1 MNINKVI
8 LNDYKDRE
16 LSIYATSEFLE
27 DFICGNGIELSEDSD
42 GIGIFDE
49 CSLGI
54 LSKGVFKDEE
64 YWILEKLIK
73 KDGVQY
79 NNETDVLFV
88 ESDIFDIVDLDKV
101 DFNELVGFGE
111 YEEHEELSEDEH
123 LDELL
128 EEMTSDLIEELTD
141 SDKCIHCLIKEYLTM
156 MYEITEEKV
165 TDDIMD
171 KIESILRP

>member
-1 MNINKVI
+1 MNIDKVI
-8 LNDYKDRE
+8 LSDCMDRE

-27 DFICGNGIELSEDSD
+27 DFICKNGIELSEDSD
-42 GIGIFDE
+42 RIGIFDE

-88 ESDIFDIVDLDKV
+88 ESDIFDIVDLDKI

-111 YEEHEELSEDEH
+111 YEEHEELSEDEY

-128 EEMTSDLIEELTD
+128 EKMTSDLIEELTE
-141 SDKCIHCLIKEYLTM
+141 SDECIHCLIKEYMTM
-156 MYEITEEKV
+156 LYEITEEK
-165 TDDIMD
+165 TTEDIMD
-171 KIESILRP
+171 KIESALRP

>member
-1 MNINKVI
+1 MNISEVI
-8 LNDYKDRE
+8 LNDYKDRD

-73 KDGVQY
+73 DEGMQY

-88 ESDIFDIVDLDKV
+88 ESDIFDIVELDKV

-111 YEEHEELSEDEH
+111 YEEHEELNEDEH
-123 LDELL
+123 LDGLL
-128 EEMTSDLIEELTD
+128 EEMTDDLIDEMIN
-141 SDKCIHCLIKEYLTM
+141 SDECIHCLIKDQLRTAM
-156 MYEITEEKV
+156 QIGKEE
-165 TDDIMD
+165 TIDRIDDFLNGI
-171 KIESILRP
+171 SG